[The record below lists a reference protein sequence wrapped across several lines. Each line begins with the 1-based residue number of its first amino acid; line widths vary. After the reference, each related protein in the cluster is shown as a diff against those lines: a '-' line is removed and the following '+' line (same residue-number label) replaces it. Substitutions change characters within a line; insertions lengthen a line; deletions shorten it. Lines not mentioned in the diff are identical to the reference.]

1 MWYGIKKLAVIAVV
15 LFVGGIVVIGTS
27 HTSVGKR
34 LLSQPIFSYLYDS
47 ISLLLVP
54 SNDSLPTSYKTA
66 AGAPRVAGAAKQT
79 TAPTP
84 KSKVLGTSKV
94 ITISYDKLYSLIN
107 GYRRE
112 NRLSA
117 LKAHRALEQSAASKL
132 SDMQQNHYWTHKDA
146 QGRESWYLF
155 EQIGYHFEK
164 AGENLSFGYTTEWK
178 VFEEWQASPEH
189 NAQMLDPEYEHMGLA
204 ADCSSY
210 AQGSK
215 KTCIVV
221 LHLGKQKL

>member
-1 MWYGIKKLAVIAVV
+1 MKKLVAIV
-15 LFVGGIVVIGTS
+15 LVLLVGGIVVLGAS
-27 HTSVGKR
+27 HTSQGRKF
-34 LLSQPIFSYLYDS
+34 LSQPIFFRVYDS
-47 ISLLLVP
+47 VSLFRGP
-54 SNDSLPTSYKTA
+54 SNDSLPGGYKTA
-66 AGAPRVAGAAKQT
+66 TDTPIAADLTKKIAAPS
-79 TAPTP
+79 P
-84 KSKVLGTSKV
+84 KSKVLGNSTE

-117 LKAHRALEQSAASKL
+117 LKVHRALEQSAASKL
-132 SDMQQNHYWTHKDA
+132 SDMQQNHYWTHKDT

-178 VFEEWQASPEH
+178 VFEEWKASPVH
-189 NAQMLDPEYEHMGLA
+189 NAQMLEPEYEHMGLA